1 MNAAGQKMREQII
14 QLEQHMV
21 DPQESTLRNG
31 FHLMAPTGWLNDP
44 NGLCQLGDQYH
55 VFFQY
60 APYDAKGS
68 GPKGWGHYRTKDWCE
83 FEYMPVPLLPDEEF
97 DRNGVYSGSSFIDDK
112 GMHLFY
118 TGNVKLP
125 GDHDYTTSGSLADT
139 VLVESADGIHFGKK
153 QVVIHTAQY
162 PEGLSCHVRDPKVWK
177 ENGWYYMILG
187 ARTLQD
193 KGEVLIYR
201 SEDMKQWQLYKIATT
216 QEPFGY
222 MWECPDLLA
231 MPEGQILSVSPQ
243 GLQAQED
250 RYQNQYQTGY
260 FILPDWITHHREDQ
274 VIIDENR
281 FREWDKGFDFYAPQ
295 SFVDGQGRRILIGWA
310 GMPDA
315 AYQNLETEREGW
327 QHCLTVPRRIT
338 LKTNPHTGKQEVYQ
352 EPIPELEQL
361 RTGECITVAQKKT
374 VFTSEYMDLLCDGLP
389 DTFEIII
396 ADGVKLQYQDG
407 WIQLSL
413 TEECGCGRDIRKT
426 RIEAVSSLRIL
437 IDSSILEIY
446 LNDGEM
452 VFTTRYYK
460 KERGIRLQVSC
471 LESTILAYPMHA
483 VNIRPFNE

>member
-1 MNAAGQKMREQII
+1 
-14 QLEQHMV
+14 
-21 DPQESTLRNG
+21 
-31 FHLMAPTGWLNDP
+31 
-44 NGLCQLGDQYH
+44 
-55 VFFQY
+55 
-60 APYDAKGS
+60 
-68 GPKGWGHYRTKDWCE
+68 
-83 FEYMPVPLLPDEEF
+83 
-97 DRNGVYSGSSFIDDK
+97 
-112 GMHLFY
+112 
-118 TGNVKLP
+118 
-125 GDHDYTTSGSLADT
+125 
-139 VLVESADGIHFGKK
+139 
-153 QVVIHTAQY
+153 
-162 PEGLSCHVRDPKVWK
+162 
-177 ENGWYYMILG
+177 
-187 ARTLQD
+187 
-193 KGEVLIYR
+193 
-201 SEDMKQWQLYKIATT
+201 
-216 QEPFGY
+216 
-222 MWECPDLLA
+222 
-231 MPEGQILSVSPQ
+231 
-243 GLQAQED
+243 
-250 RYQNQYQTGY
+250 
-260 FILPDWITHHREDQ
+260 
-274 VIIDENR
+274 
-281 FREWDKGFDFYAPQ
+281 
-295 SFVDGQGRRILIGWA
+295 
-310 GMPDA
+310 MPDA

-338 LKTNPHTGKQEVYQ
+338 LRTNPHTGKQEVYQ

-361 RTGECITVAQKKT
+361 RTGECITVAQKET